1 MDPSPGHVVVVC
13 QLSSERGRRFNK
25 RVGRIESLVQEAPS
39 GDDSTSTCTSLP
51 ARVTEPRWRV
61 RLFPP
66 RATAAAAREPT
77 ATGAGE
83 TTTHL
88 SLRRRN
94 IVLASRPEER
104 EKLEAIEKWERQIE
118 LRVAR
123 PWLEAM
129 LGGDG
134 ALQGFLGLMLDI
146 ASFWPRRETLGHT
159 SGFAAG
165 ALLPEW
171 RCLHYEGG
179 GAGAGGAGAGG
190 AGAGGGGGG
199 DSGGDGG
206 GDRGGDGGSGG
217 SGGKGGGQTETAG
230 EGKATSSLAE
240 RGSDSGGG
248 GGSGEWGWCTPL
260 AMRPLHFH
268 SRTWNHLTNGGADA
282 CRIDCAV
289 VQLPDGRLFIAGG
302 CTDHPAR
309 CGADQE
315 LGGPQAERGG
325 GRFLDSA
332 FIYDGLTDT
341 FELVLPMQYR
351 RHGCGGACIG
361 DTVYV
366 KRVHSYYIQCSEIGS
381 YVH

>member
-25 RVGRIESLVQEAPS
+25 RVGRIESLVQAPS
-39 GDDSTSTCTSLP
+39 GDDSPSPSLP
-51 ARVTEPRWRV
+51 SRVTEPRWRV

-66 RATAAAAREPT
+66 RETAAAREPT

-171 RCLHYEGG
+171 RCLHYEEG
-179 GAGAGGAGAGG
+179 GAGAGGAGS
-190 AGAGGGGGG
+190 GGGGGG
-199 DSGGDGG
+199 DGG
-206 GDRGGDGGSGG
+206 GDDGGFRGGDDGGSGG
-217 SGGKGGGQTETAG
+217 SGGGGG
-230 EGKATSSLAE
+230 
-240 RGSDSGGG
+240 
-248 GGSGEWGWCTPL
+248 GEWGWCTPL
-260 AMRPLHFH
+260 AMRPLRFH
-268 SRTWNHLTNGGADA
+268 SRTRNSLDA

-289 VQLPDGRLFIAGG
+289 VQLPDGRLFVAGG

-309 CGADQE
+309 CGADH
-315 LGGPQAERGG
+315 PGG
-325 GRFLDSA
+325 GQFLNSA

-341 FELVLPMQYR
+341 VEPVPPMQYR

-361 DTVYV
+361 DTVYIV
-366 KRVHSYYIQCSEIGS
+366 GGGYVAKRGS
-381 YVH
+381 VFALDYRPLHLLRASLCFLRSLRRVFCWF